1 MLTPVFM
8 NERAGSHEDDSV
20 KPDMVKPSDAK
31 AMKMHIR
38 FSGPRIIQWPLSA
51 RFGLNPFV
59 SLVAQ

>member
-8 NERAGSHEDDSV
+8 NELAGSHENDSIKHYLV
-20 KPDMVKPSDAK
+20 NSSDAK
-31 AMKMHIR
+31 VMKMHIR
-38 FSGPRIIQWPLSA
+38 SSGPRIIQWPLSA

>member
-8 NERAGSHEDDSV
+8 NERASSHESNSI
-20 KPDMVKPSDAK
+20 KPYMVKPSDAK
-31 AMKMHIR
+31 VMKVHIR
-38 FSGPRIIQWPLSA
+38 SSGPRIIQWPLSA

>member
-8 NERAGSHEDDSV
+8 NELAGSHENDSI
-20 KPDMVKPSDAK
+20 KPYMVNSSDAK
-31 AMKMHIR
+31 VIKMHIR
-38 FSGPRIIQWPLSA
+38 SSGPRIIQWPLSA

>member
-8 NERAGSHEDDSV
+8 NERAGSHENGSV

-31 AMKMHIR
+31 VMKMHIR
-38 FSGPRIIQWPLSA
+38 SSGPRIIQWPLSA
-51 RFGLNPFV
+51 RFALNPFV